1 MRRPAALVTGGADRI
16 GAAFV
21 EALAAD
27 GWDVALHHRS
37 RVEAA
42 QATADR
48 ARAHGGRV
56 ELVAGDLSQPQ
67 ERAGLVAVAAAA
79 VGPLTLLVNNA
90 SLFAFDDLASLDEPL
105 WRAHLEVNLTAPVFL
120 ARDFA
125 RGLDGA
131 EGIVVNLLD
140 QKVNRPNPDFLSYT
154 ASRMGLAGM
163 TAPLALALAPAVR
176 VAAIAPGLT
185 LPSQVHPDADFDAA
199 QSSAPLRRGP
209 TPADLVSALRFILA
223 TPSFTGQ
230 VLTVDAGESLV
241 GRPRDVAFDQS
252 RYDG

>member
-1 MRRPAALVTGGADRI
+1 MTGRPAALVTGGADRI

-27 GWDVALHHRS
+27 GWDVALHHRT
-37 RVEAA
+37 RIDAA
-42 QATADR
+42 RGTADR

-56 ELVAGDLSQPQ
+56 ELVAADLSRRE
-67 ERAGLVAVAAAA
+67 ERAGLVEAAAAA

-90 SLFAFDDLASLDEPL
+90 SRFAYDDLATLDEPL
-105 WRAHLEVNLTAPVFL
+105 WREHLEVNLTAPMFL

-125 RGLDGA
+125 RRLAGA
-131 EGIVVNLLD
+131 EGVVVNLLD

-176 VAAIAPGLT
+176 MAGIAPGLT
-185 LPSQVHPDADFDAA
+185 LPSQVHPDADFAAA
-199 QSSAPLRRGP
+199 QAASPLGRGP
-209 TPADLVSALRFILA
+209 TSDELVAALRFILA

-230 VLTVDAGESLV
+230 VLTVDGGESLV
-241 GRPRDVAFDQS
+241 GRPRDTAFDQG
-252 RYDG
+252 RY